1 MDTNKTTIERAFDLA
16 RSGTCLTLNDIVSKL
31 KSEGYGAGQIEGRS
45 LNKQLR
51 ELIEKAKK
59 PLA

>member
-16 RSGTCLTLNDIVSKL
+16 QSGTCLNVHDIVSQL
-31 KSEGYGAGQIEGRS
+31 KSEGYAIGQIEGPS

-51 ELIEKAKK
+51 ELIEKATKSQ
-59 PLA
+59 A

>member
-31 KSEGYGAGQIEGRS
+31 KSEGYATGQIEGKS
-45 LNKQLR
+45 LSKQLR
-51 ELIEKAKK
+51 ELIEKTTK
-59 PLA
+59 PHA